1 MMILEDIMIKD
12 VLTLREEDSI
22 QSAIELMREQKIRH
36 LPIVDDEHRLMGLVS
51 NQDLRD
57 ATPSIF
63 RSDFHLEDLQHP
75 LSKIM
80 NTDVVTGHP
89 LDFVEDVAAVF
100 YECKIGCMPVLLDHK
115 LVGIVTETDM
125 LHTLVKLTG
134 ANKPGSHIQLR
145 VEDKSGVLHDVLS
158 VFKERKA
165 NIHSLLVYPDPSGE
179 AYKILA
185 FRIQTMNPNAVV
197 SKLSSA
203 GFEVVWPQVT
213 EQRHE

>member
-1 MMILEDIMIKD
+1 MILEDIMIKD

-57 ATPSIF
+57 AIPSIF
-63 RSDFHLEDLQHP
+63 RSDFHLEDLQLP

-134 ANKPGSHIQLR
+134 ANKPGSQIQLK
-145 VEDKSGVLHDVLS
+145 VEDKPGVLHDVLS
-158 VFKERKA
+158 VIKGRKA
-165 NIHSLLVYPDPSGE
+165 NIQGLLVYPDPSDE

-185 FRIQTMNPNAVV
+185 FRIQTMNPTMVV
-197 SKLSSA
+197 SSLAEA
-203 GFEVVWPQVT
+203 GFEVVWPQIT